1 MAMWSRLMTVEALVV
16 VGVIGT
22 LLYTYWFIRQKGLLK
37 NLEQITEIKHAL
49 IELRRVGWSERAI
62 KKVFLKQLLPLK
74 QEDIPAFVQNFIKE
88 ATIFASTSFYQLIR
102 VDSRSLSQEKATAL
116 LEQCMNMLDFP
127 EELSHGILPELLQK
141 MDVNCPPHH
150 PFWGDFAKLVDKAF
164 PVRELEVKR
173 PLNRQVHQLRYLISY
188 QQAFWVRQQFG
199 KGNTDWQA
207 LIAYLR
213 SLPRWSYRLRE
224 SARLHNKQLFGKK
237 NQKTLPVNMK
247 ILIHFHSEFIL
258 NQDGQFALILEER
271 PHVNGV
277 VNGASFNY
285 ARANN
290 KRHRQLDMAPVGRQ
304 DPVFRK
310 ELLRSKMGVYLSP
323 TRFRRYQKGRNE
335 VGWEPMSLS

>member
-16 VGVIGT
+16 VGMIGT

-37 NLEQITEIKHAL
+37 NLEQITEIKHTL

-116 LEQCMNMLDFP
+116 LEQSMNMLDFP

-141 MDVNCPPHH
+141 MDVNCPPNH
-150 PFWGDFAKLVDKAF
+150 PFWRYFAKLVDKAF

-199 KGNTDWQA
+199 KGKTDWQA

-213 SLPRWSYRLRE
+213 SLPRWAYRLRE

-277 VNGASFNY
+277 VNEASFNY

-290 KRHRQLDMAPVGRQ
+290 KREWERTRLVKNILRL
-304 DPVFRK
+304 VVRK
-310 ELLRSKMGVYLSP
+310 SP
-323 TRFRRYQKGRNE
+323 TGE
-335 VGWEPMSLS
+335 S